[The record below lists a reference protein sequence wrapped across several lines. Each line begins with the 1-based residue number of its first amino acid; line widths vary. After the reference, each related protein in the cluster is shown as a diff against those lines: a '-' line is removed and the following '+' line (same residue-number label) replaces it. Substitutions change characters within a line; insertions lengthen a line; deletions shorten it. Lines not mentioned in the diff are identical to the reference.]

1 MLAGPLAGLPAR
13 LFVTKAV
20 KLRAM
25 ARVKRH
31 YHTTRF
37 GLPIRK
43 ASQNRRGEEL
53 VPWAWVVERDWRV
66 ANDLRAVLDQSGG

>member
-1 MLAGPLAGLPAR
+1 M
-13 LFVTKAV
+13 TKVV

-25 ARVKRH
+25 VRGLIRVNRH
-31 YHTTRF
+31 PQRTRF
-37 GLPIRK
+37 ALPIRRT
-43 ASQNRRGEEL
+43 SRDCRQGVEL